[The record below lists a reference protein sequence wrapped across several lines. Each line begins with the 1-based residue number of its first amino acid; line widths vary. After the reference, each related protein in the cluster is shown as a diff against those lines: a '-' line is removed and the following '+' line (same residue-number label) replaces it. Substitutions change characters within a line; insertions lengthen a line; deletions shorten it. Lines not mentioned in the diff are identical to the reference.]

1 MNVKMYS
8 TQYCPFCIAAK
19 NLFKSLD
26 IEYEEID
33 LTNKLEERLEISSQ
47 YNWKTVPIII
57 INEKLVGGFDEL
69 NKMHMEDKLSI
80 LIGSNS

>member
-57 INEKLVGGFDEL
+57 INEKLVG
-69 NKMHMEDKLSI
+69 
-80 LIGSNS
+80 

>member
-33 LTNKLEERLEISSQ
+33 LTNKLEERLEISTR
-47 YNWKTVPIII
+47 YNWRTVPIII

>member
-8 TQYCPFCIAAK
+8 SQYCPFCIAAK

-69 NKMHMEDKLSI
+69 NKLHMEDKLSI
-80 LIGSNS
+80 LIDSNS

>member
-69 NKMHMEDKLSI
+69 NKLHMEDKLSI
-80 LIGSNS
+80 LIDSNS

>member
-33 LTNKLEERLEISSQ
+33 LTNKLEERIEISTK
-47 YNWKTVPIII
+47 YNWRTVPIKL

>member
-69 NKMHMEDKLSI
+69 NKLHMEDRLSI

>member
-33 LTNKLEERLEISSQ
+33 LTNKLEERL
-47 YNWKTVPIII
+47 
-57 INEKLVGGFDEL
+57 
-69 NKMHMEDKLSI
+69 
-80 LIGSNS
+80 